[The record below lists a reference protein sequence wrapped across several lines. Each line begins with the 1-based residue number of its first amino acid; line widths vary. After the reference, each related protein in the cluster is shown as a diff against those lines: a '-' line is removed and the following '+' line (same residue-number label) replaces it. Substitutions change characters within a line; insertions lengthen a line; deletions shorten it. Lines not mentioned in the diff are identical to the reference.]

1 MWISTLQLQSVV
13 LNWNWREDWF
23 IQFLYSIYAIP
34 PIFTSHTNIIS
45 YDVNDV
51 YRTSLLEWSQ
61 FWLAMGNWLLFPFG
75 FKQNIA
81 DNIENSCFLTVSFLW
96 IFWTYHHI
104 PLALSSTW
112 FLLDTSQKW
121 SPKHC
126 FDLMLKDFTFIERY
140 SYVPFRMS
148 DTKIANKFFFVC
160 VFQTMYFRRNFW

>member
-81 DNIENSCFLTVSFLW
+81 DNIENSCFLAVSLLW

-140 SYVPFRMS
+140 S
-148 DTKIANKFFFVC
+148 
-160 VFQTMYFRRNFW
+160 